1 MKRFMKFLLPVG
13 LFLLVTGCEE
23 MIHEGQ
29 PEFEHDGEGPP
40 TMVGIYIQKEEY
52 NILIEGEELKEEG
65 KTLSLNEFMSKNDGY
80 FLRLNDDSDFKG
92 IKSGTKVKV
101 WCGKI
106 LESSP
111 PYAVCQKIEA
121 VVED

>member
-13 LFLLVTGCEE
+13 LFLLVTGCGE
-23 MIHEGQ
+23 MIHER
-29 PEFEHDGEGPP
+29 EHDGEGPP
-40 TMVGIYIQKEEY
+40 TMEGIYLQKEEH

-80 FLRLNDDSDFKG
+80 LLKLKDDSELEG

-101 WCGKI
+101 WCGQI

-121 VVED
+121 VGEE

>member
-1 MKRFMKFLLPVG
+1 MKRFMKFLLLVG
-13 LFLLVTGCEE
+13 LSLLVTGCEE
-23 MIHEGQ
+23 MIHERQ
-29 PEFEHDGEGPP
+29 PEFVHDGEGPP
-40 TMVGIYIQKEEY
+40 SMEGIYIQKEEH

-80 FLRLNDDSDFKG
+80 FLKLKDDSELEG

-101 WCGKI
+101 WCGQI

-121 VVED
+121 VGEE